1 MKVIVLFH
9 VYQVVT
15 FIRASA
21 PAVTLMDIAIPMDMK
36 IATTT
41 TLALGYEVTGL
52 TGFYKVGNQGKS
64 SFRLQK
70 PLSESEEILLGGAIV
85 RQTRDNWV
93 PEQDMEAVCSLADK
107 SALTRQ
113 LYWMRIDAAQQS

>member
-21 PAVTLMDIAIPMDMK
+21 PAVTLMDSAIPMDMK

-41 TLALGYEVTGL
+41 TLTLGYEVTGV

-70 PLSESEEILLGGAIV
+70 PLSESEEIL
-85 RQTRDNWV
+85 
-93 PEQDMEAVCSLADK
+93 CSLADK

-113 LYWMRIDAAQQS
+113 LFWMRIDAAQQS

>member
-9 VYQVVT
+9 VYQAVT

-21 PAVTLMDIAIPMDMK
+21 PAVTLMDTAIPMDMK

-41 TLALGYEVTGL
+41 TLTLGYEVTGV

-70 PLSESEEILLGGAIV
+70 PLSESEEIL
-85 RQTRDNWV
+85 
-93 PEQDMEAVCSLADK
+93 CSFADK

-113 LYWMRIDAAQQS
+113 LFWMRIDAAQQS